1 MKPRT
6 GVRLDRRR
14 DHRYAAS
21 SRAEVLVLRDLDI
34 ESADASALTVVSGA
48 PVVPGIEATLR
59 LTGSVQEHVTL
70 HVRAT
75 QCHPVLID
83 GRRRFRVTYAVL
95 GPADRTF
102 A

>member
-1 MKPRT
+1 MKPLT

-14 DHRYAAS
+14 HHRYAAS

-34 ESADASALTVVSGA
+34 ESVNASALTVVSGA
-48 PVVPGIEATLR
+48 PVVPGSEATVR
-59 LTGSVQEHVTL
+59 LTGSAQQHVTL

-75 QCHPVLID
+75 HCHPVLIE
-83 GRRRFRVTYAVL
+83 GRRRFRVTYAVV
-95 GPADRTF
+95 GQVDRTL